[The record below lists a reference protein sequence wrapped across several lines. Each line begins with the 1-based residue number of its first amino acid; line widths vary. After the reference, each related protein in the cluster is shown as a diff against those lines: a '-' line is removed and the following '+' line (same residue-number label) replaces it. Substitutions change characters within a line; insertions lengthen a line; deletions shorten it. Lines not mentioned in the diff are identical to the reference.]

1 MDKIRRFLRDPAP
14 AGRDKRSRAGLVV
27 SILILP
33 ILLGVMA
40 CFVLPVPIGNPEK
53 SRIDPALTGAWIAE
67 TDDGGAWALV
77 FEPFDKRT
85 WLVTWLFL
93 EEVSDETT
101 TGGAGEDDAAPSVEE
116 ESDPEDATS
125 TDSADDQKSV
135 LDVLIDG
142 RFEIEGV
149 GIYKGWL
156 TKIKGERFM
165 TWEPKLTLSSE
176 NAMTPKYWW
185 ITRIRKVDDNFL
197 TLDYINPDA
206 DAFDGVETQSQAEKA
221 IRQHIKDQP
230 LFIGDETEFPNIY
243 ARISQKH
250 FDVLSDLLEGKK
262 ITSDLDSM

>member
-1 MDKIRRFLRDPAP
+1 MDKIRRFLRDPAA
-14 AGRDKRSRAGLVV
+14 AGRHNRSRAGLVV

-67 TDDGGAWALV
+67 IEDELAWVLV

-101 TGGAGEDDAAPSVEE
+101 TGGTGEDDVAPSVER
-116 ESDPEDATS
+116 ESGSEDAAS
-125 TDSADDQKSV
+125 TESSDEKKSV
-135 LDVLIDG
+135 LDVLIDR

-149 GIYKGWL
+149 SIYKGWL

-165 TWEPKLTLSSE
+165 TWEPKIILSSE
-176 NAMTPKYWW
+176 RAMSPEYWW
-185 ITRIRKVDDNFL
+185 ITRIRSVDDDYL

-206 DAFDGVETQSQAEKA
+206 DAFEDVKTRSQAEKA
-221 IRQHIKDQP
+221 IRRHIKDQQ
-230 LFIGDETEFPNIY
+230 LFIGDDAAFPNIY
-243 ARISQKH
+243 ARISQEH
-250 FDVLSDLLEGKK
+250 FDVLAELLEENQ
-262 ITSDLDSM
+262 ITSNVDSM

>member
-1 MDKIRRFLRDPAP
+1 MEKIRRFLRDSAL
-14 AGRDKRSRAGLVV
+14 AGRHNRSRAGLVV
-27 SILILP
+27 AILILP
-33 ILLGVMA
+33 MLLGVMA

-53 SRIDPALTGAWIAE
+53 SRIDPALSGAWIAD

-93 EEVSDETT
+93 EEVLDETT
-101 TGGAGEDDAAPSVEE
+101 TDGAGEDSAASSAEK
-116 ESDPEDATS
+116 ESDSEDATS
-125 TDSADDQKSV
+125 TESSDEKKSV
-135 LDVLIDG
+135 LGVLIDG

-156 TKIKGERFM
+156 TKIKGEVLM

-185 ITRIRKVDDNFL
+185 ITRIRRVDDNFL

-221 IRQHIKDQP
+221 IRQHIKEP
-230 LFIGDETEFPNIY
+230 ELFMEEDEFPNVY
-243 ARISQKH
+243 ARISQEH
-250 FDVLSDLLEGKK
+250 FDVLSDLLEEKK